1 MNLQKILKYSQNLVV
16 LYAEDENQLRIET
29 CEALE
34 DFFQTVHVAPNGQV
48 ALEMYKE
55 YYQNNSHYYDII
67 ITDINMPIMGGVE
80 LIKNIHKINIDQSVI
95 VISAYNDS
103 SRLIELINIGITN
116 FVMKPLNPLQLMTSL
131 YQSSKQVFNQKQLI
145 QYSEDLEDINKNL
158 DVKVKELTKEIIFT
172 QQISIEA
179 IANMVES
186 YDDDT
191 GTHVKRIEQYTTLI
205 VQNLPTTDEDSI
217 EDRMTIPFAS
227 ILHDI
232 GKLMI
237 PKEIL
242 TKPEKLTNEET
253 TIIKTHAK
261 LGGEVLKKANITFQS
276 SFDKDSYLKTA
287 SDIAMY
293 HHEKWD
299 GSGYPEGL
307 HGKNIPKS
315 ARIVAIAD
323 VYDAL
328 RSKRVYKE
336 GFTHE
341 KAVEIIMHERE
352 KSFDPELTDI
362 FLSVNQDFKEVFDR
376 LS

>member
-1 MNLQKILKYSQNLVV
+1 MNIQSILKYSKHLTI
-16 LYAEDENQLRIET
+16 LYVEDDKHLLEET
-29 CEALE
+29 KEALE
-34 DFFQTVHVAPNGQV
+34 DFFHHVDVAQNGQV
-48 ALEMYKE
+48 ALETYEHYYK
-55 YYQNNSHYYDII
+55 NNACYYDIV
-67 ITDINMPIMGGVE
+67 ITDINMPIMNGVE
-80 LIKNIHKINIDQSVI
+80 LIKEIHKINIDQSII
-95 VISAYNDS
+95 VVSAYNDS
-103 SRLIELINIGITN
+103 KRLIELINIGITN
-116 FVMKPLNPLQLMTSL
+116 FIMKPLSPSQLMSVL
-131 YQSSKQVFNQKQLI
+131 YEVSKQVSNQQQLI
-145 QYSEDLEDINKNL
+145 KYQQELEDINKNL
-158 DVKVKELTKEIIFT
+158 DEKVKEQAKEIIFI
-172 QQISIEA
+172 QKISIEA

-191 GTHVKRIEQYTTLI
+191 GTHVKRIEQYTSLI
-205 VQNLPTTDEDSI
+205 VNSLPASDENLI
-217 EDRMTIPFAS
+217 EDITTIPFAS

-242 TKPEKLTNEET
+242 TKPEKLNEEET
-253 TIIKTHAK
+253 TIIKTHAL
-261 LGGEVLKKANITFQS
+261 LGGEVLKKANI
-276 SFDKDSYLKTA
+276 SFKDSFNKDSYLKTA

-307 HGKNIPKS
+307 HGENIPKS

-328 RSKRVYKE
+328 RSKRVYKD

-341 KAVEIIMHERE
+341 KAVEIIMRERE
-352 KSFDPELTDI
+352 KSFDPDLIDI
-362 FLSVNQDFKEVFDR
+362 FLSVNQEFKEVYDR

>member
-1 MNLQKILKYSQNLVV
+1 MNLQDILNYSKDLNI
-16 LYAEDENQLRIET
+16 LYAEDDEQLLQET
-29 CEALE
+29 SEALE
-34 DFFQTVHVAPNGQV
+34 DFFSTTTTATNGLI
-48 ALEMYKE
+48 ALQKYKE
-55 YYQNNSHYYDII
+55 YYEKNSEYYDIL
-67 ITDINMPIMGGVE
+67 ITDINMPLMNGVE
-80 LIKNIHKINIDQSVI
+80 LIKEIHKINIDQSVI

-103 SRLIELINIGITN
+103 ARLIELINIGITH
-116 FVMKPLNPLQLMTSL
+116 FIMKPLSPAQLMGVL
-131 YQSSKQVFNQKQLI
+131 YQSSKLVSNQKQLI
-145 QYSEDLEDINKNL
+145 KYRKELEDLNKNL
-158 DVKVKELTKEIIFT
+158 DEKVKEQAKEIIFT
-172 QQISIEA
+172 QKISIEA

-186 YDDDT
+186 YDDET
-191 GTHVKRIEQYTTLI
+191 GTHVKRIEQYTSLM
-205 VQNLPTTDEDSI
+205 VDCLPVTDTNPMEN
-217 EDRMTIPFAS
+217 RTTIPFAS

-242 TKPEKLTNEET
+242 TKPEKLNEEET

-261 LGGEVLKKANITFQS
+261 LGGEVLKKANISFKDT
-276 SFDKDSYLKTA
+276 FDKDSYLKIA

-307 HGKNIPKS
+307 YGENIPKS

-328 RSKRVYKE
+328 RSKRVYKD
-336 GFTHE
+336 GFSHE
-341 KAVEIIMHERE
+341 KAVEIMMNEKE
-352 KSFDPELTDI
+352 KSFDPDLIDI
-362 FLSVNQDFKEVFDR
+362 FLSVNQQFKKVFEK

>member
-1 MNLQKILKYSQNLVV
+1 MNIQDILKYSENLTI
-16 LYAEDENQLRIET
+16 LYAEDDEQLLVET
-29 CEALE
+29 SEALE
-34 DFFQTVHVAPNGQV
+34 DFFYSTDTALNGQI
-48 ALEMYKE
+48 ALQKYKD
-55 YYQNNSHYYDII
+55 YYEKNGEYYDIV
-67 ITDINMPIMGGVE
+67 ITDINMPMMSGVE
-80 LIKNIHKINIDQSVI
+80 LIKEIHKINIDQSVI

-103 SRLIELINIGITN
+103 SRLIELINISITH
-116 FVMKPLNPLQLMTSL
+116 FIMKPLSPSQLMSVL
-131 YQSSKQVFNQKQLI
+131 YQASKQVSNQKQLI
-145 QYSEDLEDINKNL
+145 TYRKKLEDMNQNL
-158 DVKVKELTKEIIFT
+158 DKKVKEQAKEIIFT
-172 QQISIEA
+172 QKISIEA

-191 GTHVKRIEQYTTLI
+191 GTHVKRIEQYTSLMVNRLALTDN
-205 VQNLPTTDEDSI
+205 NLLKDIT
-217 EDRMTIPFAS
+217 TIPFAS

-242 TKPEKLTNEET
+242 TKPEGLTNEET
-253 TIIKTHAK
+253 AIIKTHAF
-261 LGGEVLKKANITFQS
+261 LGGEVLKKANISFKEN
-276 SFDKDSYLKTA
+276 FDKDSYLKTA

-307 HGKNIPKS
+307 KGESIPRP
-315 ARIVAIAD
+315 ARIVAISD

-328 RSKRVYKE
+328 RSKRVYKD

-341 KAVEIIMHERE
+341 KAVEIIMKERE
-352 KSFDPELTDI
+352 KAFDPELIDI

>member
-1 MNLQKILKYSQNLVV
+1 MNLQDILNYSKDLNV
-16 LYAEDENQLRIET
+16 LYAEDDKQLLQET
-29 CEALE
+29 SEALE
-34 DFFQTVHVAPNGQV
+34 DFFASATTAENGLV
-48 ALEMYKE
+48 ALQKYKD
-55 YYQNNSHYYDII
+55 YYEKNSEYYDIL
-67 ITDINMPIMGGVE
+67 ITDINMPLMNGVE
-80 LIKNIHKINIDQSVI
+80 LIKEIHKINIDQSVI

-103 SRLIELINIGITN
+103 SRLIELINIGITH
-116 FVMKPLNPLQLMTSL
+116 FIMKPLSPTQLMGVL
-131 YQSSKQVFNQKQLI
+131 YQSSKLVSNQKQLI
-145 QYSEDLEDINKNL
+145 RYRKELEDLNKNL
-158 DVKVKELTKEIIFT
+158 DEKVKEQAKEIIFT
-172 QQISIEA
+172 QKISIEA

-191 GTHVKRIEQYTTLI
+191 GTHVKRIEQYTSLM
-205 VQNLPTTDEDSI
+205 VECLPITDENPI
-217 EDRMTIPFAS
+217 ENRTTIPFAS

-237 PKEIL
+237 PKDIL
-242 TKPEKLTNEET
+242 TKPNNLTDEET
-253 TIIKTHAK
+253 VIIKTHAK
-261 LGGEVLKKANITFQS
+261 LGGDVLEKANISFKD

-299 GSGYPEGL
+299 GSGYPQGL
-307 HGKNIPKS
+307 HGENIPKS

-328 RSKRVYKE
+328 RSKRVYKD

-341 KAVEIIMHERE
+341 KAVEIMMHERE
-352 KSFDPELTDI
+352 KSFDPDLIDI
-362 FLSVNQDFKEVFDR
+362 FLNVNQEFKEVFDR

>member
-1 MNLQKILKYSQNLVV
+1 VNLQKILTYSKDLTV
-16 LYAEDENQLRIET
+16 LYVEDDKQLLDET
-29 CEALE
+29 REALE
-34 DFFQTVHVAPNGQV
+34 DFFHDIETAQNGQI
-48 ALEMYKE
+48 ALEKYKR
-55 YYQNNSHYYDII
+55 YYERNTHHYDIL
-67 ITDINMPIMGGVE
+67 ITDINMPIMDGVE
-80 LIKNIHKINIDQSVI
+80 LIKEIHKINIEQNII

-103 SRLIELINIGITN
+103 KRLIELINIGISD
-116 FVMKPLNPLQLMTSL
+116 FILKPLSPSQLMTVL
-131 YQSSKQVFNQKQLI
+131 YKVSKQASNQIELI
-145 QYSEDLEDINKNL
+145 KYRKKLEDINKNL
-158 DVKVKELTKEIIFT
+158 DKKVKEQAKEIIFT
-172 QQISIEA
+172 QKISIEA

-191 GTHVKRIEQYTTLI
+191 GTHVKRIEQYTSLI
-205 VQNLPTTDEDSI
+205 INYLPITEDNPI
-217 EDRMTIPFAS
+217 ENRTTIPFAS

-237 PKEIL
+237 PKNIL
-242 TKPEKLTNEET
+242 TKPDNLTDEET
-253 TIIKTHAK
+253 AIIKTHAK
-261 LGGEVLKKANITFQS
+261 LGGEVLKKANITFKET
-276 SFDKDSYLKTA
+276 FNKDSYLKTA

-299 GSGYPEGL
+299 GTGYPEGL
-307 HGKNIPKS
+307 SGENIPES

-328 RSKRVYKE
+328 RSKRVYKD
-336 GFTHE
+336 GFSHE

-352 KSFDPELTDI
+352 KSFDPDLIDV

>member
-1 MNLQKILKYSQNLVV
+1 MNLQDILNYSKDLNV
-16 LYAEDENQLRIET
+16 LYAEDDSQLLQET
-29 CEALE
+29 SEALE
-34 DFFQTVHVAPNGQV
+34 DFFESVQTAENGLV
-48 ALEMYKE
+48 ALQKYKD
-55 YYQNNSHYYDII
+55 YYEENSEYYDIL
-67 ITDINMPIMGGVE
+67 ITDINMPLMNGVD
-80 LIKNIHKINIDQSVI
+80 LIKEVHKINIDQNVI

-103 SRLIELINIGITN
+103 SRLIELINIGITH
-116 FVMKPLNPLQLMTSL
+116 FIMKPLSPTQLMSVL
-131 YQSSKQVFNQKQLI
+131 YQSSKLVSNQKQLI
-145 QYSEDLEDINKNL
+145 KYRKELEDLNKNL
-158 DVKVKELTKEIIFT
+158 DEKVKEQAKEIIFT
-172 QQISIEA
+172 QKISIEA

-191 GTHVKRIEQYTTLI
+191 GTHVKRIEQYTTLM
-205 VQNLPTTDEDSI
+205 VNCLPITNENPI
-217 EDRMTIPFAS
+217 ENRTTIPFAS

-237 PKEIL
+237 PKDIL
-242 TKPEKLTNEET
+242 TKPDNLTDEET
-253 TIIKTHAK
+253 IIIKTHAK
-261 LGGEVLKKANITFQS
+261 LGGDVLKKANI
-276 SFDKDSYLKTA
+276 SFKENFNKDSYLRTA

-299 GSGYPEGL
+299 GSGYPQGL
-307 HGKNIPKS
+307 HGENIPKP

-328 RSKRVYKE
+328 RSKRVYKD

-352 KSFDPELTDI
+352 KSFDPELIDI
-362 FLSVNQDFKEVFDR
+362 FLSVNQQFKEVFDR

>member
-1 MNLQKILKYSQNLVV
+1 MNLQDILNYSKDLNV
-16 LYAEDENQLRIET
+16 LYAEDDSQLLQET
-29 CEALE
+29 SEALE
-34 DFFQTVHVAPNGQV
+34 DFFESVQTAENGLV
-48 ALEMYKE
+48 ALQKYKDCYE
-55 YYQNNSHYYDII
+55 ENSEYYDIL
-67 ITDINMPIMGGVE
+67 ITDINMPLMNGVD
-80 LIKNIHKINIDQSVI
+80 LIKEVHKINIDQNVI

-103 SRLIELINIGITN
+103 SRLIELINIGITH
-116 FVMKPLNPLQLMTSL
+116 FIMKPLSPTQLMSVL
-131 YQSSKQVFNQKQLI
+131 YQSSKLVSNQKQLI
-145 QYSEDLEDINKNL
+145 KYRKELEDLNKNL
-158 DVKVKELTKEIIFT
+158 DEKVKEQAKEIIFT
-172 QQISIEA
+172 QKISIEA

-191 GTHVKRIEQYTTLI
+191 GTHVKRIEQYTTLM
-205 VQNLPTTDEDSI
+205 VNCLPITNENPI
-217 EDRMTIPFAS
+217 ENRTTIPFAS

-237 PKEIL
+237 PKDIL
-242 TKPEKLTNEET
+242 TKPDNLTDEET
-253 TIIKTHAK
+253 IIIKTHAK
-261 LGGEVLKKANITFQS
+261 LGGDVLKKANI
-276 SFDKDSYLKTA
+276 SFKESFNKDSYLRTA

-299 GSGYPEGL
+299 GSGYPQGL
-307 HGKNIPKS
+307 HGENIPKP

-328 RSKRVYKE
+328 RSKRVYKD

-352 KSFDPELTDI
+352 KSFDPELIDI
-362 FLSVNQDFKEVFDR
+362 FLSVNQQFKEVFDR

>member
-1 MNLQKILKYSQNLVV
+1 
-16 LYAEDENQLRIET
+16 
-29 CEALE
+29 
-34 DFFQTVHVAPNGQV
+34 
-48 ALEMYKE
+48 
-55 YYQNNSHYYDII
+55 
-67 ITDINMPIMGGVE
+67 MPLMSGVE
-80 LIKNIHKINIDQSVI
+80 LIKEVHKINIDQSVI

-103 SRLIELINIGITN
+103 GRLIELINIGITH
-116 FVMKPLNPLQLMTSL
+116 FIMKPISPDQLMGVL
-131 YQSSKQVFNQKQLI
+131 YQSSKLVSNQKELARYRI
-145 QYSEDLEDINKNL
+145 ALEDMNKNL
-158 DVKVKELTKEIIFT
+158 DEKVQEQAKEIIFT
-172 QQISIEA
+172 QKISIEA

-191 GTHVKRIEQYTTLI
+191 GTHVKRIEQYTSLLVNEIPISKQDTEH
-205 VQNLPTTDEDSI
+205 NRT
-217 EDRMTIPFAS
+217 TIPFAS

-242 TKPEKLTNEET
+242 TKPESLNEAET
-253 TIIKTHAK
+253 EIIKTHAK
-261 LGGEVLKKANITFQS
+261 LGGEVLKKANITFKS
-276 SFDKDSYLKTA
+276 SFNKDSYLKIA

-299 GSGYPEGL
+299 GTGYPEGL
-307 HGKNIPKS
+307 KGEGIPKS

-341 KAVEIIMHERE
+341 RSVEIIVHE
-352 KSFDPELTDI
+352 KDKAFDPELVDI
-362 FLSVNQDFKEVFDR
+362 FLNVNKKFKEVFDR

>member
-1 MNLQKILKYSQNLVV
+1 
-16 LYAEDENQLRIET
+16 
-29 CEALE
+29 
-34 DFFQTVHVAPNGQV
+34 
-48 ALEMYKE
+48 MYKD
-55 YYQNNSHYYDII
+55 YYEENSEYYDIL
-67 ITDINMPIMGGVE
+67 ITDINMPLMNGVD
-80 LIKNIHKINIDQSVI
+80 LIKEIHKINIDQSVI

-103 SRLIELINIGITN
+103 SRLIELINIGITH
-116 FVMKPLNPLQLMTSL
+116 FIMKPLFPTQLMNVL
-131 YQSSKQVFNQKQLI
+131 YQSSKLVSSQKQLLT
-145 QYSEDLEDINKNL
+145 YRKELENLNKNL
-158 DVKVKELTKEIIFT
+158 DEKVKEQAKEIIFT
-172 QQISIEA
+172 QKISIEA

-191 GTHVKRIEQYTTLI
+191 GTHVKRIEQYTTLM
-205 VQNLPTTDEDSI
+205 VDCLPITDENPI
-217 EDRMTIPFAS
+217 ENRITIPFAS

-237 PKEIL
+237 PKDIL
-242 TKPEKLTNEET
+242 TKPDNLTDEET
-253 TIIKTHAK
+253 IIIKTHAK
-261 LGGEVLKKANITFQS
+261 LGGDVLKKANI
-276 SFDKDSYLKTA
+276 SFKESFNKDSYLRTA

-299 GSGYPEGL
+299 GSGYPQGL
-307 HGKNIPKS
+307 HGENIPKP

-328 RSKRVYKE
+328 RSKRVYKD

-352 KSFDPELTDI
+352 KSFDPELIDI
-362 FLSVNQDFKEVFDR
+362 FLSVNQQFKEVFDR

>member
-1 MNLQKILKYSQNLVV
+1 MNLQDILNYSKDLNV
-16 LYAEDENQLRIET
+16 LYAEDDKELLQET
-29 CEALE
+29 SEALE
-34 DFFQTVHVAPNGQV
+34 DFFATTQTAENGLV
-48 ALEMYKE
+48 ALQKYRD
-55 YYQNNSHYYDII
+55 YYEKNSEYYDIL
-67 ITDINMPIMGGVE
+67 ITDINMPLMSGVE
-80 LIKNIHKINIDQSVI
+80 LIKEVHKINIDQSVI

-103 SRLIELINIGITN
+103 SRLIELINIGITH
-116 FVMKPLNPLQLMTSL
+116 FIMKPLSPTQLMSVL
-131 YQSSKQVFNQKQLI
+131 YQSSKLVSNQKQLVR
-145 QYSEDLEDINKNL
+145 YRKELEDLNKNL
-158 DVKVKELTKEIIFT
+158 DEKVKEQAKEIIFT
-172 QQISIEA
+172 QKISIEA

-191 GTHVKRIEQYTTLI
+191 GTHVKRIEQYTSLI
-205 VQNLPTTDEDSI
+205 VESLPVNDKNPMENKV
-217 EDRMTIPFAS
+217 TIPFAS

-237 PKEIL
+237 PKDIL
-242 TKPEKLTNEET
+242 TKPERLNEEET
-253 TIIKTHAK
+253 IIIKTHAK
-261 LGGEVLKKANITFQS
+261 LGGEVLKRANISFKS
-276 SFDKDSYLKTA
+276 NFDKDSYLKTA

-307 HGKNIPKS
+307 YGENIPQS

-328 RSKRVYKE
+328 RSKRVYKD

-341 KAVEIIMHERE
+341 KAVEIMMHERE
-352 KSFDPELTDI
+352 KSFDPDLIDI
-362 FLSVNQDFKEVFDR
+362 FLNVNQQFKEVFDR

>member
-1 MNLQKILKYSQNLVV
+1 MNVQDILKYSKDLTILYVEDNQQLLV
-16 LYAEDENQLRIET
+16 ET
-29 CEALE
+29 EEALE
-34 DFFQTVHVAPNGQV
+34 DFFYHIDTAQNGQI
-48 ALEMYKE
+48 ALEKYE
-55 YYQNNSHYYDII
+55 QYYEKNAYHYDII
-67 ITDINMPIMGGVE
+67 ITDINMPVMSGVE
-80 LIKNIHKINIDQSVI
+80 LIKEIHKINIDQKII

-103 SRLIELINIGITN
+103 KRLIELINIGITN
-116 FVMKPLNPLQLMTSL
+116 FIMKPLSPSQLMSIL
-131 YQSSKQVFNQKQLI
+131 YEVSKQVSNQKQLI
-145 QYSEDLEDINKNL
+145 RYRIELEDINKNL
-158 DVKVKELTKEIIFT
+158 DGKVRELTKEIIFT
-172 QQISIEA
+172 QKISIEA

-191 GTHVKRIEQYTTLI
+191 GTHVKRIEQYTSLM
-205 VQNLPTTDEDSI
+205 VDCLPINDENPM
-217 EDRMTIPFAS
+217 ENRTTIPFAS

-237 PKEIL
+237 PKHIL
-242 TKPEKLTNEET
+242 TKPERLNEEET
-253 TIIKTHAK
+253 IIIKTHAL
-261 LGGEVLKKANITFQS
+261 LGGEVLKKANITFKD
-276 SFDKDSYLKTA
+276 SFDKDSYLKIA

-315 ARIVAIAD
+315 ARIVAISD

-328 RSKRVYKE
+328 RSKRVYKD

-352 KSFDPELTDI
+352 KSFDPDLIDI
-362 FLSVNQDFKEVFDR
+362 FLSVNQEFKEVFDR

>member
-1 MNLQKILKYSQNLVV
+1 MNLQDILHYSKDLNV
-16 LYAEDENQLRIET
+16 LYAEDDEQLLQET
-29 CEALE
+29 SEALE
-34 DFFQTVHVAPNGQV
+34 DFFASAETAKNGLV
-48 ALEMYKE
+48 ALEKYKE
-55 YYQNNSHYYDII
+55 YYKENSEYYDIL
-67 ITDINMPIMGGVE
+67 ITDINMPLMGGVE
-80 LIKNIHKINIDQSVI
+80 LIKEIHKINVDQSVI

-103 SRLIELINIGITN
+103 ARLIELINIGITH
-116 FVMKPLNPLQLMTSL
+116 FIMKPLSPTQLMSVL
-131 YQSSKQVFNQKQLI
+131 YQSSKLVSNQKQLI
-145 QYSEDLEDINKNL
+145 RYRKELEGMNKNL
-158 DVKVKELTKEIIFT
+158 DDKVREQAKEIIFT
-172 QQISIEA
+172 QKISIEA

-191 GTHVKRIEQYTTLI
+191 GTHVKRIEQYTSLI
-205 VQNLPTTDEDSI
+205 VNCLPVTDENPI
-217 EDRMTIPFAS
+217 ENKITIPFAS

-237 PKEIL
+237 PKDIL
-242 TKPEKLTNEET
+242 TKPEKLNEEET
-253 TIIKTHAK
+253 IIIKTHAK
-261 LGGEVLKKANITFQS
+261 LGGEVLKKANLSFQK

-299 GSGYPEGL
+299 GTGYPEGL
-307 HGKNIPKS
+307 HGENIPKS

-328 RSKRVYKE
+328 RSRRVYKE

-341 KAVEIIMHERE
+341 KAVEIIVHERE
-352 KSFDPELTDI
+352 KSFDPDLIDI
-362 FLSVNQDFKEVFDR
+362 FLSVNQEFKEVFDR

>member
-1 MNLQKILKYSQNLVV
+1 MNLQDILNYSKDLNV
-16 LYAEDENQLRIET
+16 LYAEDDEQLLQET
-29 CEALE
+29 SEALE
-34 DFFQTVHVAPNGQV
+34 DFFASAQTAENGLV
-48 ALEMYKE
+48 ALQKYKD
-55 YYQNNSHYYDII
+55 YYEKNSEFYDIL
-67 ITDINMPIMGGVE
+67 ITDINMPLMNGID
-80 LIKNIHKINIDQSVI
+80 LIKEIHKINIDQSII

-103 SRLIELINIGITN
+103 SRLIELINIGITH
-116 FVMKPLNPLQLMTSL
+116 FIMKPLSPTQLMSVL
-131 YQSSKQVFNQKQLI
+131 YQSSKLVSNQKQLI
-145 QYSEDLEDINKNL
+145 KYRLELEDMNKNL
-158 DVKVKELTKEIIFT
+158 DEKVKEQAQEIIFT
-172 QQISIEA
+172 QKISIEA

-191 GTHVKRIEQYTTLI
+191 GTHVKRIEQYTSLI
-205 VQNLPTTDEDSI
+205 VNYLPVTDENPI
-217 EDRMTIPFAS
+217 ENRTTIPFAS

-242 TKPEKLTNEET
+242 TKPERLNDEET
-253 TIIKTHAK
+253 IIIKTHAK
-261 LGGEVLKKANITFQS
+261 LGGEVLKKANISFKE

-293 HHEKWD
+293 HHEKWN

-307 HGKNIPKS
+307 HGENIPKS

-328 RSKRVYKE
+328 RSKRVYKD

-341 KAVEIIMHERE
+341 KAVEIMMHERA
-352 KSFDPELTDI
+352 KSFDPDLIDI
-362 FLSVNQDFKEVFDR
+362 FLNVNQQFKEVFDR

>member
-1 MNLQKILKYSQNLVV
+1 MNLQDILNYSKDLNV
-16 LYAEDENQLRIET
+16 LYAEDDEQLLQET
-29 CEALE
+29 SEALE
-34 DFFQTVHVAPNGQV
+34 DFFASAETAQNGQI
-48 ALEMYKE
+48 ALQKYKD
-55 YYQNNSHYYDII
+55 YYQQNSEYYDIL
-67 ITDINMPIMGGVE
+67 ITDINMPLMSGVE
-80 LIKNIHKINIDQSVI
+80 LIKEIHKINIDQSVI

-103 SRLIELINIGITN
+103 SRLIELINIGITH
-116 FVMKPLNPLQLMTSL
+116 FIMKPLSPNQLMSVL
-131 YQSSKQVFNQKQLI
+131 YQSSKMVSTQKQLI
-145 QYSEDLEDINKNL
+145 RYRKELEDLNENL
-158 DVKVKELTKEIIFT
+158 DKKVQEQAKEIIFT
-172 QQISIEA
+172 QKISIEA

-191 GTHVKRIEQYTTLI
+191 GTHIKRIEQYTALM
-205 VQNLPTTDEDSI
+205 VNELPEYTKDNI
-217 EDRMTIPFAS
+217 EYKTTIPFAS

-242 TKPEKLTNEET
+242 TKPDGLTEEET
-253 TIIKTHAK
+253 KIIKTHAQ
-261 LGGEVLKKANITFQS
+261 LGGEVLKKANITFKEN
-276 SFDKDSYLKTA
+276 FNKNSYLQIA

-307 HGKNIPKS
+307 AGENIPKP

-328 RSKRVYKE
+328 RSKRVYKD

-341 KAVEIIMHERE
+341 KAVEIIVRE
-352 KSFDPELTDI
+352 KEISFDPDLIDV
-362 FLSVNQDFKEVFDR
+362 FLSVNQEFKEVFDR

>member
-1 MNLQKILKYSQNLVV
+1 MSLQKILTYSKELTV
-16 LYAEDENQLRIET
+16 LYVEDDKQLLDET
-29 CEALE
+29 REALE
-34 DFFQTVHVAPNGQV
+34 DFFHGIETAQNGQI
-48 ALEMYKE
+48 ALEKYKR
-55 YYQNNSHYYDII
+55 YYEKNTHHYDIV
-67 ITDINMPIMGGVE
+67 ITDINMPFMNGVE
-80 LIKNIHKINIDQSVI
+80 LIKEIHKINIEQNII

-103 SRLIELINIGITN
+103 KRLIELINIGISD
-116 FVMKPLNPLQLMTSL
+116 FILKPLSPSQLMTVL
-131 YQSSKQVFNQKQLI
+131 YKVSKQVSNQIELI
-145 QYSEDLEDINKNL
+145 KYRKKLEDINKNL
-158 DVKVKELTKEIIFT
+158 DKKVKEQAKEIIFT
-172 QQISIEA
+172 QKISIEA

-191 GTHVKRIEQYTTLI
+191 GTHVKRIEQYTSLI
-205 VQNLPTTDEDSI
+205 VNRLSITDKNSI
-217 EDRMTIPFAS
+217 ENRTTIPFAS

-237 PKEIL
+237 PKNIL
-242 TKPEKLTNEET
+242 TKPDNLTDEET
-253 TIIKTHAK
+253 VIIKTHAK
-261 LGGEVLKKANITFQS
+261 LGGEVLKKANITFKET
-276 SFDKDSYLKTA
+276 FDKDSYLKTA

-299 GSGYPEGL
+299 GTGYPEGL
-307 HGKNIPKS
+307 SGENIPES

-328 RSKRVYKE
+328 RSKRVYKD
-336 GFTHE
+336 GFSHE

-352 KSFDPELTDI
+352 KSFDPDLIDI

>member
-1 MNLQKILKYSQNLVV
+1 MLFQDILKYSKELNV
-16 LYAEDENQLRIET
+16 LYVEDDTELLIET
-29 CEALE
+29 KEALD
-34 DFFQTVHVAPNGQV
+34 DFFSYVDTAENGRV
-48 ALEMYKE
+48 ALEKYENYKE
-55 YYQNNSHYYDII
+55 KNGTHYDLI
-67 ITDINMPIMGGVE
+67 ITDINMPIMSGVE
-80 LIKNIHKINIDQSVI
+80 LISQVHKIYRDQVVI

-103 SRLIELINIGITN
+103 HRLIELINIGITH
-116 FVMKPLNPLQLMTSL
+116 FILKPIAPNQLMRIL
-131 YQSSKQVFNQKQLI
+131 YQATKQVSNQKELI
-145 QYSEDLEDINKNL
+145 EYRRELEDINKYL
-158 DVKVKELTKEIIFT
+158 DEKVKEQAKEIIYT

-191 GTHVKRIEQYTTLI
+191 GTHVKRIEQYTERI
-205 VQNLPTTDEDSI
+205 VSLMPISKDNPKEHVASV
-217 EDRMTIPFAS
+217 PFAS

-237 PKEIL
+237 PKDIL
-242 TKPEKLTNEET
+242 TKPARLTDEET

-261 LGGEVLKKANITFQS
+261 LGGEVLKKANI
-276 SFDKDSYLKTA
+276 SFRGMFKKDSYLKIA

-299 GSGYPEGL
+299 GTGYPEGL
-307 HGKNIPKS
+307 KGEEIPKP
-315 ARIVAIAD
+315 ARVVAIAD

-328 RSKRVYKE
+328 RSRRVYKD

-341 KAVEIIMHERE
+341 KAVAIIENEKE
-352 KSFDPELTDI
+352 KSFDPELIDI
-362 FLSVNQDFKEVFDR
+362 FLSVHQDFDEIFNR